1 MKEFNDFLQK
11 IGSSYHVEEKFLKL
25 NNKRFLANKMIIDNI
40 YNKSRLVYAGKLLGR
55 TGGEFI
61 PSSTFLQEL
70 AKYNDVNKIWVNE
83 KVGWLFICG
92 RDIFKEN
99 IIKNEG
105 SLKEGCYSL
114 VMHEEDCLGYGKIE
128 ENKDRTIFRNLFNIG
143 DFIQRE
149 KDILKTPKRE

>member
-11 IGSSYHVEEKFLKL
+11 IGSSYHIEGKYLKL
-25 NNKRFLANKMIIDNI
+25 NNKRFLANKMIMHNI
-40 YNKSRLVYAGKLLGR
+40 YNKSRLVYAGKLIGR
-55 TGGEFI
+55 TRGEFI

-70 AKYNDVNKIWVNE
+70 AKDNEVNKIWVNE

-92 RDIFKEN
+92 RDIFKES

-105 SLKEGCYSL
+105 PLKEGYYSL
-114 VMHEEDCLGYGKIE
+114 VMLEEDCLGYGKIE
-128 ENKDRTIFRNLFNIG
+128 ENNDRTIFRNLFNIG

-149 KDILKTPKRE
+149 KDILKTPKRK